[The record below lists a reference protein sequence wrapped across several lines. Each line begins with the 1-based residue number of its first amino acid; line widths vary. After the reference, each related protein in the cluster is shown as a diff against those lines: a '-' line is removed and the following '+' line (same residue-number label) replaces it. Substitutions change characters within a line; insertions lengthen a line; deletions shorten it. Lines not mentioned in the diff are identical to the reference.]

1 MKILLAED
9 EKELSRAVTAI
20 LAHEGYEV
28 DAVYDGSDAVRK
40 ASENVYECMILDIMM
55 PVKDGITALK
65 EIRAAGDRTP
75 VIMLTAKA
83 GIDDRIEGLDSGAD
97 DYLTKPFAMKE
108 LLARI
113 RSAARRAG
121 SYSQGIVTADSVTL
135 NMDELELRC
144 LNSVRLAS
152 KEALLMELLMRNLGK
167 KQSTEAI
174 FERVWKDEPDQGTE
188 VVWVYIS
195 YLRQKLISIGA
206 DLEID
211 GERAGAFS
219 LRVVEKS

>member
-1 MKILLAED
+1 M
-9 EKELSRAVTAI
+9 TAI
-20 LAHEGYEV
+20 NQTLTNRERRFCAGFAATG
-28 DAVYDGSDAVRK
+28 DAS
-40 ASENVYECMILDIMM
+40 L
-55 PVKDGITALK
+55 
-65 EIRAAGDRTP
+65 
-75 VIMLTAKA
+75 
-83 GIDDRIEGLDSGAD
+83 
-97 DYLTKPFAMKE
+97 
-108 LLARI
+108 
-113 RSAARRAG
+113 AARRAG
-121 SYSQGIVTADSVTL
+121 SYSQGIVTAGSVTL

-144 LNSVRLAS
+144 LNSVRLAR